1 MPQETQGLIMQ
12 ELVRRSNED
21 TRRLRA
27 IEQRLEGVETRLIA
41 LEDSTL
47 EKLKKSNT
55 KFAELEASIKM
66 ASDDVIQMKNMLE
79 KMSRQLSTFARKQ
92 DLKEIEHM
100 LDLISPIRE
109 EFVTKDELEDEL
121 RIRKIKSSA

>member
-21 TRRLRA
+21 TRRLRG
-27 IEQRLEGVETRLIA
+27 IEQRLDGIESRLIA
-41 LEDSTL
+41 LEDGTL
-47 EKLKKSNT
+47 DKLKKTNI
-55 KFAELEASIKM
+55 KFAELETIIRN
-66 ASDDVIQMKNMLE
+66 ASDDIIQIKNMLE
-79 KMSRQLSTFARKQ
+79 KMSRQLLTFARKQ

-109 EFVTKDELEDEL
+109 EFLTKDQLEEELHE
-121 RIRKIKSSA
+121 RRAPQ